1 MEIEV
6 SIGSKTLACLINN
19 DVFSSGKTVID
30 FAYSVNPTKI
40 EMHNDFTSCI
50 TFKKYEAEKLQKY
63 LKELMPNVSL
73 GLRTSMQRLNESITN
88 QLSGEIY
95 ELRQA
100 WKRNDSKE
108 LDT

>member
-6 SIGSKTLACLINN
+6 SIGSKTLACLITN
-19 DVFSSGKTVID
+19 DVFRTGKTVID
-30 FAYSVNPTKI
+30 CAYGVNPKKI
-40 EMHNDFTSCI
+40 EMHNDFTSWI

-63 LKELMPNVSL
+63 LQELIPNVSL
-73 GLRTSMQRLNESITN
+73 GLRTSMQRLNENITS
-88 QLSGEIY
+88 QLTGEIY

-108 LDT
+108 LNT